1 MPAKIVVQD
10 LAKSFPSDGGR
21 LSVLDGVSF
30 TVDEG
35 ELVAIVGPS
44 GCGKSTLLNIA
55 AGFERGD
62 RGSVLVDG
70 AEMTGPSARGI
81 LISQHGSVFPWLTVR
96 QNLMFGL
103 NGHALNHKESLANRY
118 AEMVGLKGF
127 EASYPHEL
135 SGGMLKRAELARALV
150 VKPDILY
157 MDEPFATLDAL
168 MNLRMR
174 NELVRILAEERH
186 TVVLVTHDVEEASHV
201 ADRILV
207 LSPRPARVQ
216 AVFEVPIKR
225 PRRVASPEV
234 QELRAAILRELGVDD
249 LTP

>member
-1 MPAKIVVQD
+1 MPAKIVVRD
-10 LAKSFPSDGGR
+10 LAKSFASDTGA
-21 LSVLDGVSF
+21 LPVLEGVNF

-44 GCGKSTLLNIA
+44 GCGKSTLLDIV

-81 LISQHGSVFPWLTVR
+81 LISQHGSIFPWLTVQ

-103 NGHALNHKESLANRY
+103 NGHALDHQEMLANRY

-150 VKPDILY
+150 VKPEILY
-157 MDEPFATLDAL
+157 MDEPFAALDAL

-174 NELVRILAEERH
+174 SELVRILDEERH
-186 TVVLVTHDVEEASHV
+186 TVVMVTHDVEEASHV

-207 LSPRPARVQ
+207 LSPRPTRVQ
-216 AVFEVPIKR
+216 AVFEAPIKR
-225 PRRVASPEV
+225 PRRVSSPEV
-234 QELRAAILRELGVDD
+234 QELRAAILRELGVDVGSA
-249 LTP
+249 